1 MVWAHRVAELELRG
15 EGQRGGCVG
24 SPVFLGGM
32 CRWSQW
38 REFVAITVHP
48 SCHWREVKPTQGLID
63 GNRMSGGGPPPPP
76 PGGGGANIV
85 SSSTK
90 QPRCSCTATY
100 DVADCAVGFQNIRRY
115 AEFEDQSATLNK
127 RLAVRGGRYPCLG
140 EGAECC
146 GGHPLLLSAP
156 KHEALH
162 HHCLHPRPHQQWVS
176 FDYLMITFI
185 SAQAYKQ

>member
-76 PGGGGANIV
+76 PGGGEQT
-85 SSSTK
+85 SS
-90 QPRCSCTATY
+90 R
-100 DVADCAVGFQNIRRY
+100 
-115 AEFEDQSATLNK
+115 
-127 RLAVRGGRYPCLG
+127 
-140 EGAECC
+140 
-146 GGHPLLLSAP
+146 
-156 KHEALH
+156 
-162 HHCLHPRPHQQWVS
+162 HQQNNLGVLVRQPMMLQIVLWAS
-176 FDYLMITFI
+176 KI
-185 SAQAYKQ
+185 SEGTLSLRTKVLPSTNVWL